1 MWELDCEESWAP
13 KNQCFWI
20 VVLEKTLESSLDCKD
35 IKPVNPKGNQPWIFI
50 GRTNA
55 KVEAPILW
63 LSHVKSQLIGK
74 DIGAEK
80 DWGQEKMGVTEDELD
95 GIIDSMDMSM
105 SKYVE
110 IIKDSEA
117 WCAAVHGDV
126 I

>member
-1 MWELDCEESWAP
+1 M
-13 KNQCFWI
+13 
-20 VVLEKTLESSLDCKD
+20 
-35 IKPVNPKGNQPWIFI
+35 
-50 GRTNA
+50 
-55 KVEAPILW
+55 
-63 LSHVKSQLIGK
+63 KSQLIGK

-80 DWGQEKMGVTEDELD
+80 DWVQEKMGVTEDELD